1 MMTDWRN
8 LKKHHADVVLPLDR
22 RLMERGVAPVV
33 AGVRVGS
40 SSVIR
45 TVTVKIMSHDVL
57 ESSMTT
63 TTTHLSR
70 RETTSAWPKEQ
81 ALCNGIK
88 PPIIETFLISSFT
101 FSL

>member
-1 MMTDWRN
+1 MTMMMMDWRN

-40 SSVIR
+40 SSVIT

-57 ESSMTT
+57 ESSMTTT

-88 PPIIETFLISSFT
+88 PPIMETFLSP
-101 FSL
+101 